1 MSNVMIIHVSIWSC
15 LWMIELPSA
24 IHKDVHIIIL
34 IFFKKFVSWVQAN
47 FWGIHESSKVTGTCY
62 SFIELQINMGVHCG
76 TNHWCCCRCLGIQFD
91 TPPRTRSWQAA
102 VQVLQELP
110 ALRLLPKTC
119 QRIFDWQYLKL
130 LQSLISIMLRRW

>member
-1 MSNVMIIHVSIWSC
+1 MFMNDRTAQCNSKRC
-15 LWMIELPSA
+15 TY
-24 IHKDVHIIIL
+24 IIL
-34 IFFKKFVSWVQAN
+34 IFLKKFVSWVQAN

-62 SFIELQINMGVHCG
+62 SFIKLQINMGVHCG

-119 QRIFDWQYLKL
+119 QHIFDWWYLKS
-130 LQSLISIMLRRW
+130 LQSLISIMLRR